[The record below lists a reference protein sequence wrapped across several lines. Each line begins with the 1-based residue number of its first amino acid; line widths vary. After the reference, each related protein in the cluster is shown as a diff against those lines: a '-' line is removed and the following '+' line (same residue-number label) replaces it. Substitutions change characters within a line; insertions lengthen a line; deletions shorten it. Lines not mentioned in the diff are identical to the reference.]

1 MDSRWFELLMTTDLY
16 NPTDKKA
23 VREALTKE
31 QKNLCIITGLPIEPK
46 QHILEHAHDD
56 EMFVRG
62 VASRQANS
70 FLGVIERAWIRYMR
84 WWSPYT
90 LSQTL
95 RQIANYLERPAD
107 TRYRH
112 DMWIKKV
119 NTWFNALSEGQKKEV
134 LQELG
139 QNLGN
144 NAKERK
150 ALFQKALLTRKFSF
164 DTIRTIINQVKGE

>member
-1 MDSRWFELLMTTDLY
+1 MKAKTEDLY
-16 NPTDKKA
+16 NAADKA
-23 VREALTKE
+23 RIRALLTKE
-31 QKNLCIITGLPIEPK
+31 QNNTCIITGMEIQDK

-95 RQIANYLERPAD
+95 RQIANFLEKPPD
-107 TRYRH
+107 TRFRH
-112 DMWIKKV
+112 DMWLKKV
-119 NTWFNALSEGQKKEV
+119 NTWFNGLSEGQKKAV
-134 LQELG
+134 LQELNQAEG
-139 QNLGN
+139 S

-150 ALFQKALLTRKFSF
+150 TLFQKALLTRKFSF
-164 DTIRTIINQVKGE
+164 DIIKNVIQKVKDNQ